1 MNLYFQSKV
10 GEGKEKRREWK
21 QKENGEREGRRGK
34 RGGKGETEK
43 RSNKER
49 IKERG
54 GEMVEVEKRGEEG
67 ARN

>member
-1 MNLYFQSKV
+1 M
-10 GEGKEKRREWK
+10 
-21 QKENGEREGRRGK
+21 EREGRRGK